1 MRDLVAHRPAGR
13 RRRGIPLV
21 GSELVQQRGERG
33 LFGREVVDDEREH
46 VVGLADPL
54 TPLLAVVNVRAMAD
68 EVLYDVDAHVATI
81 TLNRPDRLNA
91 ATFELGEQ
99 LQEAFRT
106 ADTSK
111 DVRVV
116 ILTGAGRGFC
126 SGDDVEAAWG
136 DPRMEATVAELA
148 SARPPMTPE
157 VEVILA
163 CRKPTIA
170 AVNGVALG
178 IGMDLAVL
186 CDIRIASQYAKFGQ
200 LFVKMGL
207 MADVTGYW
215 LLPRLVGQD
224 MATRLLLTGD
234 IIDAN
239 EALRIGLVSQ
249 VVPSGDLMTETRA
262 LADRIAANPPEA
274 VEHIKEGSAPGG
286 GHGPKRASRSR
297 GVRGQRT
304 GPALRER
311 GSS

>member
-1 MRDLVAHRPAGR
+1 M
-13 RRRGIPLV
+13 
-21 GSELVQQRGERG
+21 S
-33 LFGREVVDDEREH
+33 
-46 VVGLADPL
+46 
-54 TPLLAVVNVRAMAD
+54 D
-68 EVLYDVDAHVATI
+68 EVLYDVDAQVATI

-99 LQEAFRT
+99 LQAAFRE
-106 ADTSK
+106 ADGSK
-111 DVRVV
+111 DVRAV

-136 DPRMEATVAELA
+136 DPRMEATIAELS

-178 IGMDLAVL
+178 IGMDLALL
-186 CDIRIASQYAKFGQ
+186 CDMRVASEHAKFGQ

-215 LLPRLVGQD
+215 VLPRLVGQE

-234 IIDAN
+234 IINAQ
-239 EALRIGLVSQ
+239 EALRIGLVSE
-249 VVPSGDLMTETRA
+249 VVPADDLMPQARA

-274 VEHIKEGSAPGG
+274 VEHIKEGLR
-286 GHGPKRASRSR
+286 RAA
-297 GVRGQRT
+297 GMDRT
-304 GPALRER
+304 GLPDLAAFVGNGLARLFASEGHKEAVAAFMSKR
-311 GSS
+311 S

>member
-1 MRDLVAHRPAGR
+1 M
-13 RRRGIPLV
+13 
-21 GSELVQQRGERG
+21 S
-33 LFGREVVDDEREH
+33 
-46 VVGLADPL
+46 DPIEMS
-54 TPLLAVVNVRAMAD
+54 T
-68 EVLYDVDAHVATI
+68 VLYDVDAHVATI

-91 ATFELGEQ
+91 ATFDLGEQ
-99 LQEAFRT
+99 LQGAFRE
-106 ADTSK
+106 ADGSK

-136 DPRMEATVAELA
+136 DPRMEATMAELS

-157 VEVILA
+157 VEVILD

-186 CDIRIASQYAKFGQ
+186 CDVRIASEHAKFGQ

-215 LLPRLVGQD
+215 VLPRLVGQE

-249 VVPSGDLMTETRA
+249 VVPGSELMTEARA

-274 VEHIKEGSAPGG
+274 VEHIKEGLRRAAGMDRAGLPDLAAFVGNGLARLFASE
-286 GHGPKRASRSR
+286 GHREAVAAFMSKRS
-297 GVRGQRT
+297 
-304 GPALRER
+304 
-311 GSS
+311 